1 MSRYLIISR
10 AFDVRETRHR
20 AHGFPGCRD
29 RPRGEAIL
37 RYLKEV
43 GSPAGF
49 EPATIRFLS
58 VRIAAALVSL
68 NGHVRIRP
76 QPNFVDRSFLNFL
89 PGKVSIFVSFRHP
102 LLLLASSAARP
113 SLSMQTELS
122 HAP

>member
-43 GSPAGF
+43 GSPGWIRTSDHSILERAHCSRIGF
-49 EPATIRFLS
+49 TEWPRENQT
-58 VRIAAALVSL
+58 
-68 NGHVRIRP
+68 P
-76 QPNFVDRSFLNFL
+76 T
-89 PGKVSIFVSFRHP
+89 KFRG
-102 LLLLASSAARP
+102 
-113 SLSMQTELS
+113 
-122 HAP
+122 